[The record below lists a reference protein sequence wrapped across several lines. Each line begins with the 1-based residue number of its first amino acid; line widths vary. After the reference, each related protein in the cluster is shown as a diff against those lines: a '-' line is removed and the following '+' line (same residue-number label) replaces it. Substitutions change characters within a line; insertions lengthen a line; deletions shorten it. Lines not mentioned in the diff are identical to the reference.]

1 MSSASA
7 TAVNSG
13 SDGLSFASSTAGGSV
28 AGFDTVTTDGCA
40 EGLVLAPPPA
50 EGDCQ
55 DGLSSARS
63 AVVSQNGTLTTGGCA
78 EGLVL
83 ALPPAEGDCQDNMS
97 NY

>member
-1 MSSASA
+1 
-7 TAVNSG
+7 
-13 SDGLSFASSTAGGSV
+13 L
-28 AGFDTVTTDGCA
+28 
-40 EGLVLAPPPA
+40 PPPA

-83 ALPPAEGDCQDNMS
+83 ALPPPRATVRTI
-97 NY
+97 